1 MDVSE
6 VKEKVKNIII
16 ESLNL
21 DISADEIDG
30 SDLKNEFMIN
40 SVDVISIFVFIE
52 NIFNIEIKDEDLS
65 VELISS
71 LDKITNFILSK
82 IN

>member
-1 MDVSE
+1 MDANE

-21 DISADEIDG
+21 DISTDEIDG
-30 SDLKNEFMIN
+30 RDLKNEFMIN
-40 SVDVISIFVFIE
+40 SVDAISIFVFIE

-71 LDKITNFILSK
+71 IDKITNFILNE